1 MTERIGKRGERVLKI
16 HGALNS
22 RASRNVWLAMELQ
35 REFEHIPVVQA
46 TRVSDPSVPDAP
58 LNTATESV
66 RRISP
71 RGRIPVIDDDGLIL
85 HESLAI
91 NLHLA
96 RTSRHGPLAPR
107 NAAEDALMTM
117 WTIWAATEC
126 ELHAVSIIVNRSV
139 RHEEDRNELAAGRA
153 VRTLAPPMR
162 TLATAL
168 DTGGGHPVGE
178 RFTVADLNIAEVL
191 RYAQP
196 AAELM
201 ERHPRVAR
209 WLAACQARPT
219 YRELAARRS
228 DEALPAGWRDAY
240 RPSRKRTTA

>member
-1 MTERIGKRGERVLKI
+1 MLRIY
-16 HGALNS
+16 GALNS
-22 RASRNVWLAMELQ
+22 RASRNVWLALELQ

-46 TRVSDPSVPDAP
+46 SRLSDPLAP
-58 LNTATESV
+58 NAPFNTASESF

-126 ELHAVSIIVNRSV
+126 EPHTVSIIVNRSV
-139 RHEEDRNELAAGRA
+139 RHEEDRDEPAAERA
-153 VRTLAPPMR
+153 VRALETPMR

-168 DTGGGHPVGE
+168 DTGGGHPVGK

-196 AAELM
+196 AVELM
-201 ERHPRVAR
+201 ERHPGVAD
-209 WLAACQARPT
+209 WLAACQERPA
-219 YRELAARRS
+219 YRDVAARRAA
-228 DEALPAGWRDAY
+228 EALPAGWRDAY
-240 RPSRKRTTA
+240 RPSRERTIA